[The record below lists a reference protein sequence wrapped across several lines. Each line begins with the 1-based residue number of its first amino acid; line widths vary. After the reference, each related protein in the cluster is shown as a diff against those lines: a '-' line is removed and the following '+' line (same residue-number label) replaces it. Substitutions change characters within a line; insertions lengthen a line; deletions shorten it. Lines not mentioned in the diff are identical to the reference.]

1 MLTLLFK
8 LFFTFFII
16 GLFNFGGGGAMI
28 SLIQNQ
34 VVEVNHWLSESAFTD
49 VTAISQVTP
58 GPIGI
63 NCATYVGYQVMHDAG
78 YSSLAG
84 VLGSS
89 VTTLAIVLPSFILF
103 YMLMKL
109 FDRFHKD
116 PHFIS
121 VMDKLKPSVSGLIFA
136 ACIILTFHISWN
148 GLLPQVEVISENFP
162 DWRCWLL
169 VAAAFVA
176 SYSLKAIPIYIILLS
191 GALGLIIF

>member
-1 MLTLLFK
+1 MLTLLLK
-8 LFFTFFII
+8 LFLTFFII

-34 VVEVNHWLSESAFTD
+34 VVEVNKWLSEAAFTD
-49 VTAISQVTP
+49 ITAISQVTP

-84 VLGSS
+84 ILGSS

-116 PHFIS
+116 PRFIS
-121 VMDKLKPSVSGLIFA
+121 VMDKLKPTVAGLIFA

-148 GLLPQVEVISENFP
+148 GWLPEVEVIKDNFP
-162 DWRCWLL
+162 DWKSWLL
-169 VAAAFVA
+169 FAGAFSA
-176 SYSLKAIPIYIILLS
+176 SYFFKANPIYIILAA
-191 GALGLIIF
+191 GVLGLIIY